1 MGKRDF
7 KIKILILLMGLTI
20 LSLIFVQGY
29 WFVKA
34 HDTREAQFAERA
46 NLALRNVGDELLRM
60 GGEESR
66 QIPPVQQEAS
76 NSFFLATKLN
86 FRIEALDSLLQAA
99 FVRHGIDTGYEYAIL
114 ESHGGNLVLGNYVSV
129 DPLVENG
136 LACRSRVQDSDLY
149 DIRVTFPDMGG
160 HVLASM
166 DIWIF
171 SSVAMVAVLLIFA
184 FLLVF
189 LWREKRLARL
199 KKNFINNLTHELKTP
214 ITNISIASEILMA
227 ARPIEDQKKKKIYA
241 GIIQKESQ
249 RLKALVDR
257 VLQISVLESGKIT
270 LDREV
275 VDLNT
280 VISEVIHVVTPRIEM
295 RGGTISCE
303 LAASEATILADR
315 HHLLNTLYNL
325 IDNADKYSPESPQIR
340 ISTSNDKG
348 GIHIAV
354 HDSGKGISEE
364 KQKLIFDKFYR
375 AEEGDE
381 QNERGFGLGLS
392 YVQLILKAHRGRIG
406 IRSKPGMGS
415 CFTIFLPFDTT
426 S

>member
-1 MGKRDF
+1 MGKRDL

-60 GGEESR
+60 KGDENR

-76 NSFFLATKLN
+76 NSFFLATKVN
-86 FRIEALDSLLQAA
+86 FRIGTLDSLLKSA
-99 FVRHGIDTGYEYAIL
+99 FIRHGINTDYEYAIL
-114 ESHGGNLVLGNYVSV
+114 ESSDGNLILGNYVSV
-129 DPLVENG
+129 DPLVENTLG
-136 LACRSRVQDSDLY
+136 CAKRDQGSTQFDF
-149 DIRVTFPDMGG
+149 RVTFPDMGG
-160 HVLASM
+160 HVLESM
-166 DIWIF
+166 EIWIF

-189 LWREKRLARL
+189 LMREKRLARL

-214 ITNISIASEILMA
+214 ITNISIASEVLMA
-227 ARPIEDQKKKKIYA
+227 PRPVEDNKKKQIYA
-241 GIIQKESQ
+241 EIIQKESQ
-249 RLKALVDR
+249 RLKTLVDR

-275 VDLNT
+275 VNLNT
-280 VISEVIHVVTPRIEM
+280 VISEVVHVVTPRIEM
-295 RGGTISCE
+295 RNGTISCE
-303 LAASEATILADR
+303 LAATEATILADR

-325 IDNADKYSPESPQIR
+325 IDNADKYSPEIPQIR

-348 GIHIAV
+348 GIQIAV